1 MSPIDWSSL
10 ALDAAKVLAGIL
22 LLPVKNLAV
31 AIWNRLLHD
40 LPYVHG
46 KYHGKYHFRLKGAV
60 EEVEAEETIRVRKIG
75 RWIWATA
82 EMTRPLTKKWKIRG
96 EIRGHCLFATVESAT
111 RATLSGKGFILLHS
125 IENGSELEGHM
136 MWVDSKL
143 KAIYTTPYSWK
154 RLDKEEQE

>member
-10 ALDAAKVLAGIL
+10 AQDLAKVLAGVL
-22 LLPVKNLAV
+22 LLPFKTLLV
-31 AIWNRLLHD
+31 AIWNRFAND

-46 KYHGKYHFRLKGAV
+46 KYRGAYRFRPKGSS

-82 EMTRPLTKKWKIRG
+82 EMTKPWTKKWKIRG
-96 EIRGHCLFATVESAT
+96 EIRGHCVFASVESAT
-111 RATLSGKGFILLHS
+111 RSTLSGKGLILLHS

-154 RLDKEEQE
+154 RLDREEQE